1 MSTFAHI
8 YRPGVEQNMLYSWF
22 SAMHTRVDIIII
34 GKKNKDELLSVIGNI
49 HDRITQIESIGNC
62 FDPSSELARFNAGF
76 LPKEQLSEELS
87 TILDQCDQWKETTG
101 GIFDVAVEGKVNLS
115 GFLKGYA
122 LDAIRPILEKHGINN
137 ALINCGNSS
146 VLALGNQQGD
156 NGGWRVANNQG
167 EQFVLHDECLT
178 TSGNDSPDRRHIIN
192 PLTHQYVE
200 GQRMIS
206 VVTKSGAEGEVRATV
221 GIINE
226 ASLNKDI

>member
-22 SAMHTRVDIIII
+22 SAMHTRVDIIIM
-34 GKKNKDELLSVIGNI
+34 GKKDKDELLCIIENI
-49 HDRITQIESIGNC
+49 HDRIAEIESIGNC
-62 FDPSSELARFNAGF
+62 FDPSSELSQLNAG
-76 LPKEQLSEELS
+76 LITKDDISHEL
-87 TILDQCDQWKETTG
+87 TAILDACDHWKETTG
-101 GIFDVAVEGKVNLS
+101 GLFDVAVEGRINLS

-122 LDAIRPILEKHGINN
+122 LDAIKTILEKHGINN

-146 VLALGNQQGD
+146 VLAVGSQHRDGE
-156 NGGWRVANNQG
+156 GWRVANING

-178 TSGNDSPDRRHIIN
+178 TSGNDSPERRHIIN

-206 VVTKSGAEGEVRATV
+206 VVTKGGAEGEVKSTV
-221 GIINE
+221 GFLS
-226 ASLNKDI
+226 SLDQR